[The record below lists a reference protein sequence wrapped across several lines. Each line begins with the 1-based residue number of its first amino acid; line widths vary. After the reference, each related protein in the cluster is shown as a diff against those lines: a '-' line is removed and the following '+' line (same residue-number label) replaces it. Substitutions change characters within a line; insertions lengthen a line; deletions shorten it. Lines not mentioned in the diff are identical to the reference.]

1 MRKIDGI
8 VLLIIIF
15 LITCELFNGYDW
27 QYWVIAILMGIYSKE
42 NRNGI

>member
-15 LITCELFNGYDW
+15 LITCELFNGYDCVELPEKIKG
-27 QYWVIAILMGIYSKE
+27 YVYI
-42 NRNGI
+42 